1 MSSQRKLSSYSVFFI
16 PWNTP
21 ENKPSRA
28 KVFHFKKVKS
38 KSISFHAFSSPSS
51 EERGESE
58 ILIAYLVLLSSTHLR
73 PLPAHFKIFSVQR
86 CFFKSKSTSQTKQE
100 ESELL
105 RRADESGLIQGR
117 EKMPHLRGDL
127 TTWSMWR
134 QHADSSS
141 TKPRSTCKKGGPSS
155 SRWKLWKINKDDQWS
170 PISSF
175 RCLLFSIFIFRL
187 HFSIFSCV
195 LNWFISFLC
204 RNVWIFPPLKLIA
217 KFTLGGRR
225 LSFLRIREVFS
236 PFSLFCFVLFIYFY
250 FFCLL
255 LFSDIGDNV

>member
-21 ENKPSRA
+21 ETKSSKA
-28 KVFHFKKVKS
+28 KVFHIKKVKS
-38 KSISFHAFSSPSS
+38 KSISYHAFSSPSS

-73 PLPAHFKIFSVQR
+73 PLPAHFKNFSVQR

-105 RRADESGLIQGR
+105 RRADESGWFQ
-117 EKMPHLRGDL
+117 EFKKMPHLRGDL

-141 TKPRSTCKKGGPSS
+141 TKLRITCKKGGPSS
-155 SRWKLWKINKDDQWS
+155 SRWKLWKINKDNQWS
-170 PISSF
+170 PISF
-175 RCLLFSIFIFRL
+175 IHYLLLSFSIFV
-187 HFSIFSCV
+187 C
-195 LNWFISFLC
+195 NFL
-204 RNVWIFPPLKLIA
+204 F
-217 KFTLGGRR
+217 
-225 LSFLRIREVFS
+225 FLACLTDLFLFFAGTFEYFHPWS
-236 PFSLFCFVLFIYFY
+236 WWQNFSLGVIAW
-250 FFCLL
+250 
-255 LFSDIGDNV
+255 FSAN